1 MAYIQFNQDKCSV
14 IHLGR
19 NNPENKYSLYNKEI
33 KNSVKERDLGVIVDK
48 TLKFSEQCN
57 KAANSA
63 NMTLGMIKRNVVSR
77 DKDIIV
83 NSYKALVR
91 HKLDYCIQA
100 WRPYLRKD
108 IDNLEKVRRR
118 ATKLITQCKGLS
130 YEDRLKIAG
139 LTTLEK
145 RRNWRYAR
153 GI

>member
-1 MAYIQFNQDKCSV
+1 
-14 IHLGR
+14 
-19 NNPENKYSLYNKEI
+19 
-33 KNSVKERDLGVIVDK
+33 
-48 TLKFSEQCN
+48 
-57 KAANSA
+57 
-63 NMTLGMIKRNVVSR
+63 MTLGMIKRNVVSR